1 LSDRPIF
8 VLGCPRS
15 GTTLVQ
21 VMLHGHPKIAIPPEN
36 RYVMPLYRRRR
47 RFGDL
52 EERANREAVAE
63 FILERR
69 RRFRDLGLSRKRTRA
84 LIADGPPTIG
94 SAIGVVLRAYAERF
108 ERPRWG
114 DKRPHYTHFVE
125 PLLRMFPDA
134 QLVHVIRDP
143 RDCVASL
150 KRAPWWKRSTYHGI
164 ATWAAAIDN
173 VDEASR
179 RWPGVVIPVRYE
191 RLVSDPEA
199 EAKVLCAS
207 LGEAYEPAM
216 IDPGEAAAVAV
227 PERKHWHAYT
237 RVPPTTERIGGWHEG
252 LERWEAS
259 LCDAVLGDRMRAFGY
274 ETARLGRPGA
284 AHLLRYARARA
295 ERKAVHARWTLQ
307 DRWDRRREPNPV
319 GALLTSGQLAA
330 AARRGGEA
338 VE

>member
-1 LSDRPIF
+1 LSDRPVF

-21 VMLHGHPKIAIPPEN
+21 VMLHSHPSIAIPPEN

-47 RFGDL
+47 GFGDL

-63 FILERR
+63 FILARR
-69 RRFRDLGLSRKRTRA
+69 RRFRDLGLPRKRIRA
-84 LIADGPPTIG
+84 MIADGPPTIG
-94 SAIGVVLRAYAERF
+94 SAIGLVLRAYAERF

-114 DKRPHYTHFVE
+114 DKRPHYSHFVG

-134 QLVHVIRDP
+134 QIVHVIRDP

-150 KRAPWWKRSTYHGI
+150 KHAPWWNRSTYHAI
-164 ATWAAAIDN
+164 ATWAGAIDH
-173 VDEASR
+173 VAEAAR
-179 RWPGVVIPVRYE
+179 RWPGVVVSVRYE
-191 RLVSDPEA
+191 RLVSDPET
-199 EAKVLCAS
+199 EARSLCAA
-207 LGEAYEPAM
+207 LGEEYAPAM
-216 IDPGEAAAVAV
+216 ADPREAAAVAV

-237 RVPPTTERIGGWHEG
+237 RVSPTTERIGAWTGE
-252 LERWEAS
+252 LERWEAA
-259 LCDAVLGDRMRAFGY
+259 LCDTVLGERMRALGY
-274 ETARLGRPGA
+274 ETADLGGAGA
-284 AHLLRYARARA
+284 AHLLRYARVRA
-295 ERKAVHARWTLQ
+295 ERKAVRARWLLQ

-330 AARRGGEA
+330 AARRAGEG